1 MVEPHVLSSD
11 AVHFR
16 HLVADF
22 EQRIARREE
31 LKETPTIL
39 QRGRT
44 PLGIF
49 RRLPSLSSDTTSL
62 RRLRRCNS
70 ERSLRDC
77 FRRKGHLT
85 LGPEPFC
92 TPHGYRLPRRQV
104 WCPDLDSDSLDGDLC
119 VSAVALCSAAE
130 RMSMKR
136 RHSIEGDEVMT
147 MRQRVEE
154 PRTAVTSGI
163 T

>member
-16 HLVADF
+16 HLVEDF

-49 RRLPSLSSDTTSL
+49 RRLPSLSSDTTSST
-62 RRLRRCNS
+62 R
-70 ERSLRDC
+70 LRDC
-77 FRRKGHLT
+77 FPRKGHLT